1 MTQVNLLPG
10 DVRERQRTRR
20 LTLAVVA
27 GVAGVLALV
36 LFVFVLQSAR
46 LASANHQL
54 AAQESVNDGLRS
66 DIAGLQQFAQLK
78 QTVADRVALRDD
90 LLRSQVLWSGIL
102 RDLSMVIP
110 GKVYLTSMTGTVTDV
125 SQSPGLPAGDLVGTI
140 QFQGV
145 ATDQPTVALW
155 LSRLEQVD
163 GWVNSWISQ
172 SAKANVDG
180 VDKVQFSG
188 TIDLSLL
195 AASDGGPQ

>member
-10 DVRERQRTRR
+10 DVRQRQRTRA
-20 LTLAVVA
+20 LTLAVLA
-27 GVAGVLALV
+27 SVAGVLALV
-36 LFVFVLQSAR
+36 LFVFVLQTAR
-46 LASANHQL
+46 LSSAKHELAS
-54 AAQESVNDGLRS
+54 QESVNDGLRS

-110 GKVYLTSMTGTVTDV
+110 GKVYLTSMSGTVTDV
-125 SQSPGLPAGDLVGTI
+125 SQSPSLPAGDLVGTI

-155 LSRLEQVD
+155 LTRLEQVD
-163 GWVNSWISQ
+163 GWVNAWISQ
-172 SAKANVDG
+172 SSKANVNG

-188 TIDLSLL
+188 TIDVSLL
-195 AASDGGPQ
+195 ATSDGGPQ

>member
-1 MTQVNLLPG
+1 MTQVNLLPS

-46 LASANHQL
+46 LASAKRQL

-90 LLRSQVLWSGIL
+90 LLRSQILWSGIL

-110 GKVYLTSMTGTVTDV
+110 GKVYLTSMSGTVTDV
-125 SQSPGLPAGDLVGTI
+125 SQSPTLPAGDLVGTI

-145 ATDQPTVALW
+145 ATDQPAVALW
-155 LSRLEQVD
+155 LTRLEQVD

-188 TIDLSLL
+188 TIDLSLV
-195 AASDGGPQ
+195 ATNDGGTQ

>member
-10 DVRERQRTRR
+10 DVRQRQRTRR

-46 LASANHQL
+46 LASAKHQL

-110 GKVYLTSMTGTVTDV
+110 GKVYLTSLNGTVTDV
-125 SQSPGLPAGDLVGTI
+125 SQNPSLLSGDLVGTI

-145 ATDQPTVALW
+145 ATDQPAVALW
-155 LSRLEQVD
+155 LTRLEQVD
-163 GWVNSWISQ
+163 GWVNAWISA

-188 TIDLSLL
+188 TIDLSLT
-195 AASDGGPQ
+195 ATSDGGQQ